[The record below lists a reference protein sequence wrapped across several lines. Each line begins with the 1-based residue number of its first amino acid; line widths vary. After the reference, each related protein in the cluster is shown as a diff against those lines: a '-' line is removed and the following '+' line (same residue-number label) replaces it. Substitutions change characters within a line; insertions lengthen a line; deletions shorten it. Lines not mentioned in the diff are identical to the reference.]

1 MLALLRHVAAK
12 IMRCKQFNEME
23 GGMSLVQSDCM
34 LFTRFFGR
42 LFLALLTLALFHPG
56 MAAAQEVKQI
66 KLTEKQIQG
75 FMTAHDEIT
84 KLYDSKAPDNSGSTV
99 QSQVEAVAKNH
110 GFANLA
116 EHEIVSINIAMIMG
130 GIDPQSKKFTEP
142 PEQIKQEIAALKANK
157 SIPDMEKQEDL
168 AQLAV
173 ALKNAKP
180 IQFKENIALVLKY
193 FDKLQPLMQDQGPA
207 D

>member
-1 MLALLRHVAAK
+1 
-12 IMRCKQFNEME
+12 
-23 GGMSLVQSDCM
+23 MSLVQTDCT

-42 LFLALLTLALFHPG
+42 LFSALLAIALFHPG

-75 FMTAHDEIT
+75 FMAAHDGID
-84 KLYDSKAPDNSGSTV
+84 KLYDGPTADNSGASV
-99 QSQVEAVAKNH
+99 QSQVEAVVKRN
-110 GFANLA
+110 GFASLA
-116 EHEIVSINIAMIMG
+116 EHETVSANIAIIMS
-130 GIDPQSKKFTEP
+130 GIDPLSKKFTEP
-142 PEQIKQEIAALKANK
+142 PEQIRQEIATIKANK
-157 SIPDMEKQEDL
+157 SIPESEKQEAV

-173 ALKNAKP
+173 ALKNARP

-193 FDKLQPLMQDQGPA
+193 FDQLQPLMQEQGPA